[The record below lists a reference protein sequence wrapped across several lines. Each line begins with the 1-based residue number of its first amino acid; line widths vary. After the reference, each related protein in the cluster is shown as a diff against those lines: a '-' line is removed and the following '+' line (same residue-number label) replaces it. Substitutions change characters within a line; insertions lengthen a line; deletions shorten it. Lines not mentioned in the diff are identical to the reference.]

1 MTNLPKSVVLLTLFL
16 TTLYAIDSIPAIEHK
31 QVVEA
36 NHYYSDTNLN
46 VNYTIQNVEKGRSL
60 IFVLRNKTSSEGSLS
75 VGQNHID
82 ITLKANAQKVQCLF
96 DSYDDL
102 CVIKEIQQTANMT
115 LEIKCQKLPCD
126 LSWTIFQPIAKKTE
140 TNQTL

>member
-1 MTNLPKSVVLLTLFL
+1 MANLPKSLVLLTLFF

-36 NHYYSDTNLN
+36 NHYYSDTNAV

-60 IFVLRNKTSSEGSLS
+60 IFVLRNKQNSEESFP
-75 VGQNHID
+75 VEQNHIN
-82 ITLKANAQKVQCLF
+82 ISLNANAQKTQCLF

-115 LEIKCQKLPCD
+115 L
-126 LSWTIFQPIAKKTE
+126 
-140 TNQTL
+140 